1 MTRVKKGMRA
11 VTADDMNTLLA
22 SLLAPELLS
31 LVGHRA
37 PGHCMRVTDLNPD
50 LARQTCMRL
59 HQMQPDVEAYVL
71 VGEQEHLEVQ
81 PFGVTGT
88 RLVELRNPLPD
99 GSLRPPLLVFIPAGL
114 HASAE
119 DSFSVATFE
128 NVTFHHLY
136 EDARDLL
143 LSQFPLH
150 VRTLTEAVLS
160 LNEAKPSRVDVVR
173 YLLTIALNEHDPSVV
188 GAALYELHLLPD
200 FKIHQAGDA
209 LALRLRQNLDKAKI
223 VLDQSQS
230 ERHRALN
237 VGVTDLAFRQ
247 HIANS
252 LLEFRNEGAGIWLK
266 HIATDPALWPLAFD
280 RWPLPDAVAQDR
292 IFIQITGTTLPL
304 ATEGMP
310 GLQAGEPYLPIGDGA
325 LKKFRIEFKT
335 GPAPSQLP
343 KISKFVLEII
353 SQDQGPV
360 GVLTTRKAWPKGD
373 KAYAEFAMTK
383 LARAEWGQ
391 GLHYVR
397 IRPYAADGS
406 MIDIVDE
413 DNVKLPWGG
422 SQEDESRTY
431 PNELWFFVSSD
442 VEPEDAPPQRA
453 VPRLPSLTAAWLQ
466 LKASEHAQQRKRPVA
481 LERLT
486 YKGEDGV
493 FEAFFGKDG
502 LRHIVA
508 PAQLV
513 ELERQIMSLAPQEQ
527 ISVLTT
533 VPKQRTYSLTREPQ
547 PETALSPATRV
558 YLAERQRLIGLI
570 RGPQGEGLVAAVDF
584 QDSEIR
590 QAVERLVQT
599 YQEALHTLCLRGD
612 QEALVELRQVL
623 TWDTLPTLISQQRSF
638 KEVLLIAP
646 THPLKLLWTA
656 TWSWLGQQWTQ
667 EPLPSTVRE
676 FYFNGLRPHSFPILS
691 IKGDGGLMLPITEL
705 APGWTLCTAP
715 AERDPRGVLS
725 DLCAGLQLPEPVGED
740 GLRAEELARRFRRY
754 LIQHPY
760 LSVLTINAFNA
771 GQAGLLADTLVL
783 LQKSPELRDMAYDVR
798 LFVDDPLAAG
808 VGQSLLNLLNHSG
821 KTTDRNAEAFGTSTG
836 DTLRPKLGLAIRPFS
851 EFQRDGGQHAAHI
864 SLLFDLFPSGEIKAQ
879 PARDEEHAIAFHGL
893 VQDFSTRYTETDELA
908 RWERQPVFG
917 IAEPVTA
924 ADYLTPYLG
933 SLPKVMAA
941 SFTAVATG
949 EYQPQL
955 RPTVTLTLG
964 SEQRALLHQIHEVSD
979 WVVTIDRNLGVEF
992 FDHGREERPE
1002 YLIDHASK
1010 KASNYQLVVSSR
1022 ENEELEVMLRPV
1034 LKEYGLPQERAL
1046 ATLTALHALSG
1057 RLALKLLST
1066 SNEQAEVL
1074 GLALAKLF
1082 LEYQGAL
1089 HNQLIV
1095 PLDTH
1100 PELNQAE
1107 DALDLHVRRTD
1118 LALIDLDAATRAV
1131 TVRLVEVKC
1140 YRQIHGLLGYEQLKH
1155 GIAGQIR
1162 DSEAR
1167 LQRLF
1172 APQRKEPHPAL
1183 VPLRAREFAELLLPY
1198 LERAQ
1203 RYALIE
1209 QGGYDSG
1216 HALLST
1222 LEEGYELNFE
1232 RSAII
1237 FDFSADR
1244 YEMTVENGIEYH
1256 RVGFDAIQELMT
1268 IAPEQRG
1275 QTVDL
1280 ALTVTSTLPKLSD
1293 VSFQPRRRVQPHL
1306 QEERAEH
1313 KLGEEQ
1319 APGQP
1324 RPEGRELPEASDSVG
1339 TVEEPPVDEVDLTSP
1354 APSLDITR
1362 PAVIIPADVPVADPK
1377 PEARTAESLN
1387 DKALPVQASVASLAD
1402 PSTRGLSYDV
1412 VLGSSKATPQ
1422 FGLLGEV
1429 AGRKIA
1435 LDLNE
1440 THTISLF
1447 GVQGGGKSYTLGSI
1461 IEMATMPIPGINQ
1474 LPSPLASVIFH
1485 YSNTQEY
1492 APEFVSMK
1500 QANSEAQQLATLK
1513 ARYGAD
1519 GHALQDVL
1527 LLAPQD
1533 KEEERQREYP
1543 DLTVRP
1549 LLFSASELQVSHWQF
1564 LLNAVG
1570 NNSMY
1575 MRQFKSLMREHRKDL
1590 KISVL
1595 REAVENSTMT
1605 PSAKELALARL
1616 DLAADYIHDD
1626 AQISSFLKP
1635 GRLIIVDL
1643 RDEFIE
1649 KREAL
1654 SLFLILLQLFADAKF
1669 DGKAFNKLVVFDEAH
1684 KYIDDPELIGNVV
1697 EIIREM
1703 RHKGTSIL
1711 LASQDP
1717 SSVPVKM
1724 IELSTQIILH
1734 KFNSPA
1740 WLRHIQKAN
1749 AALAS
1754 LTPNGMAELRPG
1766 EAYIWS
1772 SKASDGAF
1780 TSRAMKLTGRPRVSL
1795 HGGETKQ
1802 AVGKK

>member
-11 VTADDMNTLLA
+11 ITADDMNTLLA
-22 SLLAPELLS
+22 SLLAPALLS

-50 LARQTCMRL
+50 LARQICAQL
-59 HQMQPDVEAYVL
+59 HQTQPDVEVYVL
-71 VGEQEHLEVQ
+71 VGEQPEHLNVQ
-81 PFGVTGT
+81 PYGVTGT
-88 RLVELRNPLPD
+88 RLVELRNPLSD

-128 NVTFHHLY
+128 NITFPHLY

-143 LSQFPLH
+143 LSGFPMH
-150 VRTLTEAVLS
+150 TRTLTEAVLT
-160 LNEAKPSRVDVVR
+160 LNEAKPSRVDIVR

-200 FKIHQAGDA
+200 FKLHVAGDA

-223 VLDQSQS
+223 ILDQSQS

-237 VGVTDLAFRQ
+237 VGVTDLAFRK

-252 LLEFRNEGAGIWLK
+252 LMDFRTEGVGAWLR

-292 IFIQITGTTLPL
+292 IFIQITGTTLPQ
-304 ATEGMP
+304 ATEGML

-325 LKKFRIEFKT
+325 LKKFRIDFKT
-335 GPAPSQLP
+335 DPAPSQLP

-383 LARAEWGQ
+383 LARAEWGP

-406 MIDIVDE
+406 IIDLVDE

-431 PNELWFFVSSD
+431 PNEQWFFVSSD
-442 VEPEDAPPQRA
+442 AEPDDAPPQRA
-453 VPRLPSLTAAWLQ
+453 IPRLPSLTAAWLQ
-466 LKASEHAQQRKRPVA
+466 LKASENAQQRKRPVA

-486 YKGEDGV
+486 YKGEDSV
-493 FEAFFGKDG
+493 FEAFFGRDG
-502 LRHIVA
+502 LRHIMA
-508 PAQLV
+508 PTQLA
-513 ELERQIMSLAPQEQ
+513 ELERQIMTLAPQERV
-527 ISVLTT
+527 SVLTT
-533 VPKQRTYSLTREPQ
+533 LPKQRTSILSSDPV
-547 PETALSPATRV
+547 PDLSLSPATRA
-558 YLAERQRLIGLI
+558 YLTERQRMLERI
-570 RGPQGEGLVAAVDF
+570 RGSHGDGLVAALDF
-584 QDSEIR
+584 QDPEVQ
-590 QAVERLVQT
+590 QAVRSLVQT
-599 YQEALHTLCLRGD
+599 YQDVLQALCLRGD

-623 TWDTLPTLISQQRSF
+623 TWDTLRTLISQQRSL
-638 KEVLLIAP
+638 KDVLLIAP
-646 THPLKLLWTA
+646 THPLKLLWSA
-656 TWSWLGQQWTQ
+656 SWACLGQQWTQ
-667 EPLPSTVRE
+667 EALPPAVRE
-676 FYFNGLRPHSFPILS
+676 FYFTSLRPHAFPVLGS
-691 IKGDGGLMLPITEL
+691 TGDGSLMVPVTEL

-715 AERDPRGVLS
+715 AERDPRGILS

-760 LSVLTINAFNA
+760 LSVLAINAFNA
-771 GQAGLLADTLVL
+771 GQAGLLADALVL

-808 VGQSLLNLLNHSG
+808 VGQGLLNLLNHGG
-821 KTTDRNAEAFGTSTG
+821 KTTDRNAEAFGMSTG

-851 EFQRDGGQHAAHI
+851 EFQRDGRQHTAHV
-864 SLLFDLFPSGEIKAQ
+864 SLLFDLFPAGEIKAQ
-879 PARDEEHAIAFHGL
+879 PARDEDQLLPFHGL
-893 VQDFSTRYTETDELA
+893 MQDFSTQYTETDELA

-917 IAEPVTA
+917 TAEPITG
-924 ADYLTPYLG
+924 DDQLTPYLG
-933 SLPKVMAA
+933 SLPKALSA

-955 RPTVTLTLG
+955 KPTVTLTLG

-979 WVVTIDRNLGVEF
+979 WVITIDRNLGVEF

-1010 KASNYQLVVSSR
+1010 TSSNFQLVVSSR

-1034 LKEYGLPQERAL
+1034 LKEYGLPQGRAL

-1118 LALIDLDAATRAV
+1118 LALIDLDAETRTI

-1140 YRQIHGLLGYEQLKH
+1140 YRHVHGLLGYEQLKLN
-1155 GIAGQIR
+1155 IAEQVR
-1162 DSEAR
+1162 DSEVR

-1172 APQRKEPHPAL
+1172 APQRKETHPAL
-1183 VPLRAREFAELLLPY
+1183 APLRARQFAQLLAPY
-1198 LERAQ
+1198 LDRAQ

-1209 QGGYDSG
+1209 QGAYDSG

-1222 LEEGYELNFE
+1222 LEEGYELHFE
-1232 RSAII
+1232 RSAVI
-1237 FDFSADR
+1237 FDFNADQ
-1244 YEMTVENGIEYH
+1244 YEMTVESGIEYH
-1256 RVGFDAIQELMT
+1256 RVGFDAIQDLMS

-1275 QTVDL
+1275 QAVDL
-1280 ALTVTSTLPKLSD
+1280 ALTETSTLPKLND
-1293 VSFQPRRRVQPHL
+1293 VSFQPRRRRQSTGENEPPFEPQDTREPPSPSPDQPAVPPTGGPAD
-1306 QEERAEH
+1306 EPPEREARVAPVLPRSPKTPPPAVPVDPVSVAET
-1313 KLGEEQ
+1313 
-1319 APGQP
+1319 
-1324 RPEGRELPEASDSVG
+1324 PEA
-1339 TVEEPPVDEVDLTSP
+1339 
-1354 APSLDITR
+1354 
-1362 PAVIIPADVPVADPK
+1362 PVADERPV
-1377 PEARTAESLN
+1377 
-1387 DKALPVQASVASLAD
+1387 PVQVTPVVES
-1402 PSTRGLSYDV
+1402 PPQGLTYDFI
-1412 VLGSSKATPQ
+1412 LGSTKDTPQ
-1422 FGLLGEV
+1422 FGLLGEY
-1429 AGRKIA
+1429 AGRKVA

-1447 GVQGGGKSYTLGSI
+1447 GVQGGGKSYTLGTI

-1492 APEFVSMK
+1492 APEFVSMN
-1500 QANSEAQQLATLK
+1500 QANTEAQQLAMLK

-1519 GHALQDVL
+1519 GHPLQDIL

-1533 KEEERQREYP
+1533 KVEERQREYP
-1543 DLTVRP
+1543 ELTVKP

-1564 LLNAVG
+1564 LLNAIG

-1605 PSAKELALARL
+1605 PPARELALVRL

-1626 AQISSFLKP
+1626 AQISSFLRP
-1635 GRLIIVDL
+1635 GRLLIVDL

-1649 KREAL
+1649 KSEAL
-1654 SLFLILLQLFADAKF
+1654 SLFVILLQLFADAKV
-1669 DGKAFNKLVVFDEAH
+1669 DGRPFNKLVVFDEAH

-1766 EAYIWS
+1766 EAFIWS
-1772 SKASDGAF
+1772 SKASDAAF
-1780 TSRAMKLTGRPRVSL
+1780 TSRAMKISGRPRVSR
-1795 HGGETKQ
+1795 HGGDTKQ
-1802 AVGKK
+1802 AVRSD

>member
-11 VTADDMNTLLA
+11 ITPDDMNTLLA
-22 SLLAPELLS
+22 GLLAPDLLT
-31 LVGHRA
+31 LTQHRD
-37 PGHCMRVTDLNPD
+37 PGHCMRVTDLNPE
-50 LARQTCMRL
+50 LARQTCDLL
-59 HQMQPDVEAYVL
+59 HQQQPSIEAYVL
-71 VGEQEHLEVQ
+71 VGEQQAAGSHT
-81 PFGVTGT
+81 VTGT
-88 RLVELRNPLPD
+88 RLVELRNPFPD

-128 NVTFHHLY
+128 NVAFEHLY
-136 EDARDLL
+136 EEAREVLL
-143 LSQFPLH
+143 RRFPPET
-150 VRTLTEAVLS
+150 RALTEAVLA
-160 LNEAKPSRVDVVR
+160 LNEAKPSRVDIVR
-173 YLLTIALNEHDPSVV
+173 YLLTIELNEHDPSVV

-200 FKIHQAGDA
+200 FTLHQAGEE

-223 VLDQSQS
+223 VLDQNQS

-237 VGVTDLAFRQ
+237 VGVTDLNFRQ

-252 LLEFRNEGAGIWLK
+252 LLEFRNQGAGTWLK

-280 RWPLPDAVAQDR
+280 RWPLPDAVAQDK
-292 IFIQITGTTLPL
+292 IFIQITGTSLPL

-310 GLQAGEPYLPIGDGA
+310 GVQAGEPYLPIGDGA
-325 LKKFRIEFKT
+325 LKKFRIDFKT
-335 GPAPSQLP
+335 DPAPSQLP

-373 KAYAEFAMTK
+373 KAFAEFAMTK
-383 LARAEWGQ
+383 LARAEWGP

-397 IRPYAADGS
+397 IRPYAADGG
-406 MIDIVDE
+406 MIDIIDE
-413 DNVKLPWGG
+413 DQVKVPWGG

-442 VEPEDAPPQRA
+442 IEPEDAPPQRA

-466 LKASEHAQQRKRPVA
+466 LKAGENAQNRRRPVS

-508 PAQLV
+508 PGQIV
-513 ELERQIMSLAPQEQ
+513 EFERQLMTIPPQERQ
-527 ISVLTT
+527 NVLT
-533 VPKQRTYSLTREPQ
+533 VAPKQRSYALSSDPQ
-547 PETALSPATRV
+547 PDITLSSTTRA
-558 YLAERQRLIGLI
+558 YLNERQRFLERV
-570 RGPQGEGLVAAVDF
+570 RGMHGEGLVSSFNFLDPENQEAVRRVA
-584 QDSEIR
+584 QS
-590 QAVERLVQT
+590 
-599 YQEALHTLCLRGD
+599 YQEVLQALCARGD
-612 QEALVELRQVL
+612 QDALIELRQVL
-623 TWDTLPTLISQQRSF
+623 TWDTLRTVITQQRSL
-638 KEVLLIAP
+638 KEVVLIAP
-646 THPLKLLWTA
+646 THPLKLLWWA
-656 TWSWLGQQWTQ
+656 TWSKLGHEWTQ
-667 EPLPSTVRE
+667 EPLPAAVRE
-676 FYFNGLRPHSFPILS
+676 FYFNTLRPHSFPILGS
-691 IKGDGGLMLPITEL
+691 KGDGSLLLPSAEL

-771 GQAGLLADTLVL
+771 GQAGLLAEALVL

-808 VGQSLLNLLNHSG
+808 VGQGLLNLLNHSG

-851 EFQRDGGQHAAHI
+851 EFQRGGQRHPAHV
-864 SLLFDLFPSGEIKAQ
+864 SLLFDLFPAGEIKAQ
-879 PARDEEHAIAFHGL
+879 PVQYADHTLPFHGL
-893 VQDFSTRYTETDELA
+893 VQDYSTAYSETDELA
-908 RWERQPVFG
+908 RWERQPIYGNVET
-917 IAEPVTA
+917 ITET
-924 ADYLTPYLG
+924 DELTPLLG
-933 SLPKVMAA
+933 SLPRVMAA
-941 SFTAVATG
+941 SLTAVATG
-949 EYQPQL
+949 EHQPQL

-964 SEQRALLHQIHEVSD
+964 SEQRALLHQIHEASD
-979 WVVTIDRNLGVEF
+979 WVITIDRNLGVEF

-1010 KASNYQLVVSSR
+1010 NVSNYQLVVSSR

-1066 SNEQAEVL
+1066 SNDQAEVL

-1089 HNQLIV
+1089 HNQLII

-1100 PELNQAE
+1100 PELNQAD

-1118 LALIDLDAATRAV
+1118 LALVDLDVRARAV

-1140 YRQIHGLLGYEQLKH
+1140 YRQIHGLLGYEQLKQ
-1155 GIAGQIR
+1155 GIAQQVR
-1162 DSEAR
+1162 DSEVR
-1167 LQRLF
+1167 LQRHF
-1172 APQRKEPHPAL
+1172 APQRKESHPGAA
-1183 VPLRAREFAELLLPY
+1183 PLRARQFAELLQPY
-1198 LERAQ
+1198 LERAR
-1203 RYALIE
+1203 RYHLIE
-1209 QGGYDSG
+1209 EGAYASG
-1216 HALLST
+1216 RALLDT
-1222 LEEGYELNFE
+1222 LEEGYELDFE
-1232 RSAII
+1232 RSAVI
-1237 FDFSADR
+1237 FDFSADH
-1244 YEMTVENGIEYH
+1244 YEMTSENGIEYH
-1256 RVGFDAIQELMT
+1256 RVGRDAIHDLMAL
-1268 IAPEQRG
+1268 APEQRG
-1275 QTVDL
+1275 QEVDL
-1280 ALTVTSTLPKLSD
+1280 AVTVTSTLPKLDD
-1293 VSFQPRRRVQPHL
+1293 VSFQPRRRKLRLEVEGNREVKPWPEL
-1306 QEERAEH
+1306 DLNTSVLRGQEPSASAEESEANRAREDEAFKPVSPEAIELSVRAVAEETTH
-1313 KLGEEQ
+1313 KPEVHASSVQ
-1319 APGQP
+1319 APATECRDQKKLPSSQP
-1324 RPEGRELPEASDSVG
+1324 VPSP
-1339 TVEEPPVDEVDLTSP
+1339 DE
-1354 APSLDITR
+1354 
-1362 PAVIIPADVPVADPK
+1362 
-1377 PEARTAESLN
+1377 
-1387 DKALPVQASVASLAD
+1387 
-1402 PSTRGLSYDV
+1402 LSYDV
-1412 VLGSSKATPQ
+1412 LLGTSKATPQ

-1447 GVQGGGKSYTLGSI
+1447 GVQGGGKSYTLGTI
-1461 IEMATMPIPGINQ
+1461 IEMATMSIPGINR

-1492 APEFVSMK
+1492 APEFVSMA
-1500 QANSEAQQLATLK
+1500 QANLEAQQLATLK
-1513 ARYGAD
+1513 ARYGAE
-1519 GHALQDVL
+1519 GHALQDIL

-1533 KEEERQREYP
+1533 KVEDRQREYP
-1543 DLTVRP
+1543 GLTVRP
-1549 LLFSASELQVSHWQF
+1549 LLFSANELQVSHWQF

-1590 KISVL
+1590 KIGVL

-1605 PSAKELALARL
+1605 PAAKELALARL

-1626 AQISSFLKP
+1626 AQISSFLIP

-1649 KREAL
+1649 KSEAL
-1654 SLFLILLQLFADAKF
+1654 SLFVILLQLFADAKV
-1669 DGKAFNKLVVFDEAH
+1669 DGQAFNKLVVFDEAH

-1780 TSRAMKLTGRPRVSL
+1780 SSRAMKITGRPRVSR
-1795 HGGETKQ
+1795 HGGDTKQ
-1802 AVGKK
+1802 AVSGE

>member
-1 MTRVKKGMRA
+1 MTRVKKGMHA

-22 SLLAPELLS
+22 SLLAPALLS
-31 LVGHRA
+31 LVEQRA

-50 LARQTCMRL
+50 LARQTCAQL
-59 HQMQPDVEAYVL
+59 HQTQPDVEAYVL
-71 VGEQEHLEVQ
+71 VGEQPEHLEGQ
-81 PFGVTGT
+81 PYGVTGT
-88 RLVELRNPLPD
+88 RLVELRNPLSD

-128 NVTFHHLY
+128 NVSFPHLY
-136 EDARDLL
+136 EEARDLL
-143 LSQFPLH
+143 LSGFPLPT
-150 VRTLTEAVLS
+150 RTLTEAVLA
-160 LNEAKPSRVDVVR
+160 LNEAKPSRVEIVR

-200 FKIHQAGDA
+200 FKLHQAGEA

-223 VLDQSQS
+223 ILDQSQS

-252 LLEFRNEGAGIWLK
+252 LLDFRAEGAGAWLR

-292 IFIQITGTTLPL
+292 IAIQITGTTLPL

-325 LKKFRIEFKT
+325 LKKFRIDFKT
-335 GPAPSQLP
+335 DPAPSQLP

-383 LARAEWGQ
+383 LARAEWGP

-406 MIDIVDE
+406 IIDLVDE

-442 VEPEDAPPQRA
+442 AEPEDAPPQRA
-453 VPRLPSLTAAWLQ
+453 IPRLPSLTAAWMQ
-466 LKASEHAQQRKRPVA
+466 VKASENAQQRKRPVA

-493 FEAFFGKDG
+493 FEAYFGRDG
-502 LRHIVA
+502 LRHIMA
-508 PAQLV
+508 PSQLA
-513 ELERQIMSLAPQEQ
+513 ELERQIMTLAPQERT
-527 ISVLTT
+527 SVLTT
-533 VPKQRTYSLTREPQ
+533 LPKQRTYTLASDPVPPLS
-547 PETALSPATRV
+547 LSPATRT
-558 YLAERQRLIGLI
+558 YLTERQHMMERI
-570 RGPQGEGLVAAVDF
+570 RGAHGEGLVAALDF
-584 QDSEIR
+584 QDPDV
-590 QAVERLVQT
+590 QQDVWRLVQT
-599 YQEALHTLCLRGD
+599 YQDALQALCVRGD

-623 TWDTLPTLISQQRSF
+623 TWDTVRTSIAQQRSL
-638 KEVLLIAP
+638 KDVLLIAP
-646 THPLKLLWTA
+646 THPLKLLWSA
-656 TWSWLGQQWTQ
+656 SWACLGQLWTQ
-667 EPLPSTVRE
+667 EALPPAVRE
-676 FYFNGLRPHSFPILS
+676 FYFSGLRPHAFPVLGS
-691 IKGDGGLMLPITEL
+691 TGDGSLMLPVTEL

-771 GQAGLLADTLVL
+771 GQAGLLADALVL

-808 VGQSLLNLLNHSG
+808 VGQGLLNLLNHSG
-821 KTTDRNAEAFGTSTG
+821 KTTDRNAEAFGMSTG

-851 EFQRDGGQHAAHI
+851 EFQRDGRQHTAHV
-864 SLLFDLFPSGEIKAQ
+864 SLLFDLFPAGEIKAQ
-879 PARDEEHAIAFHGL
+879 PARDEDRRLPFHGL
-893 VQDFSTRYTETDELA
+893 TQDFSTQYTETDELA
-908 RWERQPVFG
+908 RWERQAVFG
-917 IAEPVTA
+917 IAEPITA
-924 ADYLTPYLG
+924 DDYLTPYLG
-933 SLPKVMAA
+933 SLPKILSA

-955 RPTVTLTLG
+955 KPTVTLTLG

-1010 KASNYQLVVSSR
+1010 TSSNFQLVVSSR

-1034 LKEYGLPQERAL
+1034 LKEYGLPQGRAL

-1118 LALIDLDAATRAV
+1118 LALIDLDAENRTV

-1140 YRQIHGLLGYEQLKH
+1140 YRHVHGLLGYEQLKLN
-1155 GIAGQIR
+1155 IAEQVR
-1162 DSEAR
+1162 DSEVR

-1172 APQRKEPHPAL
+1172 APQRKETHPAL
-1183 VPLRAREFAELLLPY
+1183 ALLRARQFAQLLTPY
-1198 LERAQ
+1198 LDRAQ

-1209 QGGYDSG
+1209 QGAYDSG
-1216 HALLST
+1216 HAFLST
-1222 LEEGYELNFE
+1222 LEEGYELHFE
-1232 RSAII
+1232 RSAVI
-1237 FDFSADR
+1237 FDFSADQ
-1244 YEMTVENGIEYH
+1244 YEMTVESGIEYH
-1256 RVGFDAIQELMT
+1256 RVGFDAIQDLMS

-1280 ALTVTSTLPKLSD
+1280 ALTETSTLPKLND
-1293 VSFQPRRRVQPHL
+1293 VSFQPSRKRQSARQN
-1306 QEERAEH
+1306 
-1313 KLGEEQ
+1313 
-1319 APGQP
+1319 
-1324 RPEGRELPEASDSVG
+1324 ELPFG
-1339 TVEEPPVDEVDLTSP
+1339 PPETRQP
-1354 APSLDITR
+1354 PSLSSDR
-1362 PAVIIPADVPVADPK
+1362 PAVSAVPTTVDSTNELPQAEVHVAPVVPRSLETPQPAATETPTPVIET
-1377 PEARTAESLN
+1377 PEAPVREERPTPAQAVPTVEVPPHSL
-1387 DKALPVQASVASLAD
+1387 
-1402 PSTRGLSYDV
+1402 TYDV
-1412 VLGSSKATPQ
+1412 ILGSTKATPQ

-1429 AGRKIA
+1429 AGRKVA

-1447 GVQGGGKSYTLGSI
+1447 GVQGGGKSYTLGTI
-1461 IEMATMPIPGINQ
+1461 IEMATMPIFGINQ

-1492 APEFVSMK
+1492 APEFVSMN
-1500 QANSEAQQLATLK
+1500 QANTEVQQIATLK

-1519 GHALQDVL
+1519 GHALQDIL

-1533 KEEERQREYP
+1533 KVEERQREYP
-1543 DLTVRP
+1543 DLTVKP

-1605 PSAKELALARL
+1605 PSARELALARL

-1626 AQISSFLKP
+1626 AQISSFLRP
-1635 GRLIIVDL
+1635 GRLLIVDL

-1649 KREAL
+1649 KSEAL
-1654 SLFLILLQLFADAKF
+1654 SLFVILLQLFADAKF
-1669 DGKAFNKLVVFDEAH
+1669 DDRPFNKLVVFDEAH

-1766 EAYIWS
+1766 EAFIWS
-1772 SKASDGAF
+1772 SKASDAAF
-1780 TSRAMKLTGRPRVSL
+1780 TSRAMKISGRPRVSR
-1795 HGGETKQ
+1795 HGGDTKQ
-1802 AVGKK
+1802 AVRQD

>member
-1 MTRVKKGMRA
+1 MTRVKKGMHA
-11 VTADDMNTLLA
+11 VTTHDMNTLLA
-22 SLLAPELLS
+22 SLLAPELLN
-31 LVGHRA
+31 LVGQRA

-50 LARQTCMRL
+50 LARQTCAQL
-59 HQMQPDVEAYVL
+59 HQTHPDVEAYVL
-71 VGEQEHLEVQ
+71 VGEQPEHLEAQ
-81 PFGVTGT
+81 PHGVTGT

-128 NVTFHHLY
+128 NVTFPHLY

-143 LSQFPLH
+143 LDRFPLH
-150 VRTLTEAVLS
+150 VRTLTEAVLT
-160 LNEAKPSRVDVVR
+160 LNEAKPSRVDIVR
-173 YLLTIALNEHDPSVV
+173 YLLTVALNEHDPSVV

-200 FKIHQAGDA
+200 FKLHQAGDA
-209 LALRLRQNLDKAKI
+209 LALRLRQNLDKARI

-252 LLEFRNEGAGIWLK
+252 LLEFRNEGAGAWLR

-292 IFIQITGTTLPL
+292 VFIQITGTSLPL

-335 GPAPSQLP
+335 DPAPSQLP

-442 VEPEDAPPQRA
+442 IEPEDAPPQRA
-453 VPRLPSLTAAWLQ
+453 IPRLPNLTAAWLQ
-466 LKASEHAQQRKRPVA
+466 LKASENAQQRKRPVA

-493 FEAFFGKDG
+493 FEAFFGRDG
-502 LRHIVA
+502 LRHILA

-513 ELERQIMSLAPQEQ
+513 ELERQIMTLPPQDRT
-527 ISVLTT
+527 SVLTT
-533 VPKQRTYSLTREPQ
+533 QPKQRTYTLASDPQ
-547 PETALSPATRV
+547 PEVPLSPATRT
-558 YLAERQRLIGLI
+558 YLAERHRLMERI
-570 RGPQGEGLVAAVDF
+570 RGPQGEGLVAALDF
-584 QDSEIR
+584 QDPEVQ
-590 QAVERLVQT
+590 QAVGRLVQT
-599 YQEALHTLCLRGD
+599 YQEALQALCSRGD
-612 QEALVELRQVL
+612 QDALVELRQVL
-623 TWDTLPTLISQQRSF
+623 TWDTLRTLISQQRSL

-656 TWSWLGQQWTQ
+656 TWACLGQQWTQ
-667 EPLPSTVRE
+667 EALPPAVRE
-676 FYFNGLRPHSFPILS
+676 FYFSGLRPHSFPVLG
-691 IKGDGGLMLPITEL
+691 IKGDGSLMLPVTEL

-771 GQAGLLADTLVL
+771 GQAGLLADALVL

-808 VGQSLLNLLNHSG
+808 VGQGLLNLLNHSG
-821 KTTDRNAEAFGTSTG
+821 KTTDRNAEAFGMSTG

-851 EFQRDGGQHAAHI
+851 EFQRDGRQHTAHV
-864 SLLFDLFPSGEIKAQ
+864 SLLFDLFPAGEIKAQ
-879 PARDEEHAIAFHGL
+879 PARDKERLLPFHGL
-893 VQDFSTRYTETDELA
+893 VQDFSAHYTETEELA

-917 IAEPVTA
+917 TAEPITA
-924 ADYLTPYLG
+924 DDQLTPYLG
-933 SLPKVMAA
+933 SLPRALSA

-955 RPTVTLTLG
+955 KPTVTLTLG

-1010 KASNYQLVVSSR
+1010 NASNYQLVVSSR

-1034 LKEYGLPQERAL
+1034 LKEYGLPQDRAL

-1118 LALIDLDAATRAV
+1118 LALIDLDAATRTV

-1155 GIAGQIR
+1155 GIASQVR
-1162 DSEAR
+1162 DSEVR

-1183 VPLRAREFAELLLPY
+1183 APLRARQFAELLVPY
-1198 LERAQ
+1198 LDRAQ

-1209 QGGYDSG
+1209 QEAYESG

-1222 LEEGYELNFE
+1222 LEEGYELTFE
-1232 RSAII
+1232 RSAVI
-1237 FDFSADR
+1237 FDFSADH

-1256 RVGFDAIQELMT
+1256 RVGMDAIQDLMS

-1280 ALTVTSTLPKLSD
+1280 SLTVTSTLPKLND
-1293 VSFQPRRRVQPHL
+1293 VSFQPRHRKL
-1306 QEERAEH
+1306 QDQEWDR
-1313 KLGEEQ
+1313 KLG
-1319 APGQP
+1319 PDTSGQP
-1324 RPEGRELPEASDSVG
+1324 TPELEKPEVPVAPERTGGLDDPPAQDVTIDPAPVSQAALQPVDVAPASEPASD
-1339 TVEEPPVDEVDLTSP
+1339 PPATPNTEVRP
-1354 APSLDITR
+1354 APS
-1362 PAVIIPADVPVADPK
+1362 PATPASGSSS
-1377 PEARTAESLN
+1377 E
-1387 DKALPVQASVASLAD
+1387 
-1402 PSTRGLSYDV
+1402 GLTYDV
-1412 VLGSSKATPQ
+1412 VLGSIKTTPQ

-1447 GVQGGGKSYTLGSI
+1447 GVQGGGKSYTLGTI

-1492 APEFVSMK
+1492 APEFVSMN
-1500 QANSEAQQLATLK
+1500 QANSEVQQLATLK
-1513 ARYGAD
+1513 SRYGAE
-1519 GHALQDVL
+1519 GHALQDIL

-1533 KEEERQREYP
+1533 KVEERQREYP
-1543 DLTVRP
+1543 DLTVKP

-1616 DLAADYIHDD
+1616 DLAADYIHED
-1626 AQISSFLKP
+1626 AQISSFLQP
-1635 GRLIIVDL
+1635 GRLVIVDL

-1649 KREAL
+1649 KSEAL
-1654 SLFLILLQLFADAKF
+1654 SLFVILLQLFADTKF

-1754 LTPNGMAELRPG
+1754 LTPTGLAELRPG

-1780 TSRAMKLTGRPRVSL
+1780 TSRAMKISGRPRVSR
-1795 HGGETKQ
+1795 HGGDTKQ
-1802 AVGKK
+1802 AVERS

>member
-1 MTRVKKGMRA
+1 MTKIKKGMRA
-11 VTADDMNTLLA
+11 ITADDMNTLLA
-22 SLLAPELLS
+22 SRLAPELFALLRS
-31 LVGHRA
+31 RD

-50 LARQTCMRL
+50 LAGQTCALL

-71 VGEQEHLEVQ
+71 VAEQQEDN
-81 PFGVTGT
+81 PYSVTGT

-128 NVTFHHLY
+128 NVTFPHLY
-136 EDARDLL
+136 EEARHYLL
-143 LSQFPLH
+143 NRFPVE
-150 VRTLTEAVLS
+150 VRALTEAVLS
-160 LNEAKPSRVDVVR
+160 LNEAKPNRVDIVR
-173 YLLTIALNEHDPSVV
+173 YLLTIELNEHDPSVV

-200 FKIHQAGDA
+200 FTLHQAGDD

-223 VLDQSQS
+223 VLDQGQS
-230 ERHRALN
+230 ERQRALN
-237 VGVTDLAFRQ
+237 AGVTDLTFRQ
-247 HIANS
+247 RIANS
-252 LLEFRNEGAGIWLK
+252 LLEFRNEGANAWLR
-266 HIATDPALWPLAFD
+266 HIATDSTLWDLAFD
-280 RWPLPDAVAQDR
+280 RWPLPDAVSQDK
-292 IFIQITGTTLPL
+292 ICIQVTGTSLPL
-304 ATEGMP
+304 ASEGMP

-325 LKKFRIEFKT
+325 LKKFRIDFKT
-335 GPAPSQLP
+335 DPAPNQLP
-343 KISKFVLEII
+343 KVSKFVLEII

-383 LARAEWGQ
+383 LARAEWGP

-406 MIDIVDE
+406 IIDIVDE
-413 DNVKLPWGG
+413 DDLKLPWGG

-431 PNELWFFVSSD
+431 PNEQWFFVSSD
-442 VEPEDAPPQRA
+442 AEPDDAPPQRA
-453 VPRLPSLTAAWLQ
+453 VPRLPNLTTAWLQ
-466 LKASEHAQQRKRPVA
+466 LKASENAQQRKRPVA

-486 YKGEDGV
+486 YKGDDGV
-493 FEAFFGKDG
+493 FEAFFGRDG
-502 LRHIVA
+502 MRHIVA
-508 PAQLV
+508 PAPLV
-513 ELERQIMSLAPQEQ
+513 ELERQIMALAPQER
-527 ISVLTT
+527 ISVVTAQ
-533 VPKQRTYSLTREPQ
+533 PKQRTYRLGSDPQ
-547 PETALSPATRV
+547 PEMTLSAVTRT
-558 YLAERQRLIGLI
+558 YLAERQRFLELV
-570 RGPQGEGLVAAVDF
+570 RGQHGDGLVSALNLL
-584 QDSEIR
+584 DSDVQ
-590 QAVERLVQT
+590 QAVGRLVQCYQAT
-599 YQEALHTLCLRGD
+599 LQALCTRESQEALL
-612 QEALVELRQVL
+612 ELRQVL
-623 TWDTLPTLISQQRSF
+623 TWDTMRTVIAQQRSL
-638 KEVLLIAP
+638 KEALLIAP

-656 TWSWLGQQWTQ
+656 TWAGVGEQWTQ
-667 EPLPSTVRE
+667 EPLPPAVRE
-676 FYFNGLRPHSFPILS
+676 FYFGGLRPHSFPILGS
-691 IKGDGGLMLPITEL
+691 SGDGRLMLPITEL

-725 DLCAGLQLPEPVGED
+725 DLCAALQLPEPVGED
-740 GLRAEELARRFRRY
+740 GLRAEDLARRFRRY

-771 GQAGLLADTLVL
+771 GQAGLLADALVI

-808 VGQSLLNLLNHSG
+808 VGQGLLNLLNHSG
-821 KTTDRNAEAFGTSTG
+821 KITDRNAEAFGTSTG

-851 EFQRDGGQHAAHI
+851 EFQRDGLQHAAHL
-864 SLLFDLFPSGEIKAQ
+864 SLLFDLFPAGEIKAQ
-879 PARDEEHAIAFHGL
+879 PAQSGDQTVPFHGL
-893 VQDFSTRYTETDELA
+893 VQDYTTKYTETDELA
-908 RWERQPVFG
+908 RWERQPIFG
-917 IAEPVTA
+917 MSEPVA
-924 ADYLTPYLG
+924 GIESLTPFLG
-933 SLPKVMAA
+933 SLPGVLAT

-949 EYQPQL
+949 EHQPQL

-979 WVVTIDRNLGVEF
+979 WVITIDRNLGVEF

-1002 YLIDHASK
+1002 YLIDHASRS
-1010 KASNYQLVVSSR
+1010 ASNYQLVVSSR

-1034 LKEYGLPQERAL
+1034 LREYNLPEERAL

-1089 HNQLIV
+1089 HNQLII

-1100 PELNQAE
+1100 PELNQN
-1107 DALDLHVRRTD
+1107 DDVLDLHVRRTD
-1118 LALIDLDAATRAV
+1118 LALVDLDAETRTV
-1131 TVRLVEVKC
+1131 TMRLVEVKC
-1140 YRQIHGLLGYEQLKH
+1140 YRQIFGLLGYEQLKQ
-1155 GIAGQIR
+1155 GIAEQVR
-1162 DSEAR
+1162 DSEVR

-1172 APQRKEPHPAL
+1172 APQRKESHLAL
-1183 VPLRAREFAELLLPY
+1183 APLRARQLVELLLPY
-1198 LERAQ
+1198 LERAK
-1203 RYALIE
+1203 RYNLIDE
-1209 QGGYDSG
+1209 LAYESG
-1216 HALLST
+1216 HRFLNT

-1232 RSAII
+1232 RSAVI
-1237 FDFSADR
+1237 FDFSADH
-1244 YEMTVENGIEYH
+1244 YDMTVESGIEYH
-1256 RVGFDAIQELMT
+1256 RVGRDAIQDLMA

-1275 QTVDL
+1275 RAVDL
-1280 ALTVTSTLPKLSD
+1280 AATVTSTLPKLSD
-1293 VSFQPRRRVQPHL
+1293 VSFQPRRRVLPPKQTVFER
-1306 QEERAEH
+1306 EEEKEGISETTPAKQAVEH
-1313 KLGEEQ
+1313 PVPPKVSPALPDTPPETQATTESVEQ
-1319 APGQP
+1319 T
-1324 RPEGRELPEASDSVG
+1324 LPPAITTADPD
-1339 TVEEPPVDEVDLTSP
+1339 TQVDESK
-1354 APSLDITR
+1354 
-1362 PAVIIPADVPVADPK
+1362 K
-1377 PEARTAESLN
+1377 PEIETQESKPPTGESQAENLQ
-1387 DKALPVQASVASLAD
+1387 PPEV
-1402 PSTRGLSYDV
+1402 SYDV
-1412 VLGSSKATPQ
+1412 VLGTAKSTPQ

-1429 AGRKIA
+1429 AGRKVA

-1447 GVQGGGKSYTLGSI
+1447 GVQGGGKSYTLGTI
-1461 IEMATMPIPGINQ
+1461 IEMATMPISGINR

-1485 YSNTQEY
+1485 YSNAQEY

-1500 QANSEAQQLATLK
+1500 EANPEAQQLATLK
-1513 ARYGAD
+1513 ARYGAE
-1519 GHALQDVL
+1519 GHALEDIL

-1533 KEEERQREYP
+1533 KVEDRQREYP
-1543 DLTVRP
+1543 NLTVRP

-1616 DLAADYIHDD
+1616 DLAADYIHED
-1626 AQISSFLKP
+1626 AQISSFLIP

-1649 KREAL
+1649 KSEAL
-1654 SLFLILLQLFADAKF
+1654 SLFVILLQLFADAKIE
-1669 DGKAFNKLVVFDEAH
+1669 GLPFNKLVVFDEAH

-1780 TSRAMKLTGRPRVSL
+1780 TSRAMKISGRPRVSR
-1795 HGGETKQ
+1795 HGGDTKQ
-1802 AVGKK
+1802 AVEKSGGN

>member
-1 MTRVKKGMRA
+1 MTKVKKGMRA
-11 VTADDMNTLLA
+11 ITAADMNTLLA
-22 SLLAPELLS
+22 SLLAPELLALMQS
-31 LVGHRA
+31 RD
-37 PGHCMRVTDLNPD
+37 PGHCMRVTDLNPE
-50 LARQTCMRL
+50 LAVQTCALMR
-59 HQMQPDVEAYVL
+59 QAGPAVEAYVL
-71 VGEQEHLEVQ
+71 VGEQQEGG
-81 PFGVTGT
+81 PNSVTGT
-88 RLVELRNPLPD
+88 RLVELRNPLTD
-99 GSLRPPLLVFIPAGL
+99 GTLRPPLLVFIPAGL

-128 NVTFHHLY
+128 NVAFDHLY
-136 EDARDLL
+136 EEARDVL
-143 LSQFPLH
+143 LSHFPPD
-150 VRTLTEAVLS
+150 VRALTEAVLN

-173 YLLTIALNEHDPSVV
+173 YLLTIALNDHDASVV

-200 FKIHQAGDA
+200 FTLHQAGDD
-209 LALRLRQNLDKAKI
+209 LALRLRQNWEKAKI
-223 VLDQSQS
+223 ILDQSQS
-230 ERHRALN
+230 ERHRALA

-247 HIANS
+247 NIANS
-252 LLEFRNEGAGIWLK
+252 LLEFRKEGASAWLR
-266 HIATDPALWPLAFD
+266 HIATDSALWPLAFD
-280 RWPLPDAVAQDR
+280 RWPLPDAVAQDK
-292 IFIQITGTTLPL
+292 IFIQITGTSLPV

-325 LKKFRIEFKT
+325 LKKFRIDFKT
-335 GPAPSQLP
+335 DPAPNQLP

-353 SQDQGPV
+353 SQDQGPA

-383 LARAEWGQ
+383 LARAEWGP

-406 MIDIVDE
+406 LIDIVDE
-413 DNVKLPWGG
+413 DDVTLPWTG
-422 SQEDESRTY
+422 SQENQSRNY

-453 VPRLPSLTAAWLQ
+453 VPRLPSLSTAWLQ
-466 LKASEHAQQRKRPVA
+466 LKASENAQQRKRPVT

-493 FEAFFGKDG
+493 FEAFFGRDG
-502 LRHIVA
+502 MRHIVA
-508 PAQLV
+508 PAPLV
-513 ELERQIMSLAPQEQ
+513 ELERQLMALPPQERL
-527 ISVLTT
+527 SVLT
-533 VPKQRTYSLTREPQ
+533 VLPKQRTYALGSDPQ
-547 PETALSPATRV
+547 PGITLSSGTRT
-558 YLAERQRLIGLI
+558 YLAERQRFLELV
-570 RGPQGEGLVAAVDF
+570 RGPQGEGLVSALNFLDPEV
-584 QDSEIR
+584 Q
-590 QAVERLVQT
+590 QAVRRLVQT
-599 YQEALHTLCLRGD
+599 YQEALQALCTRGD
-612 QEALVELRQVL
+612 QEALLELRQVL
-623 TWDTLPTLISQQRSF
+623 TFDTLRTVITQQRSH

-646 THPLKLLWTA
+646 THPMKLLWTA
-656 TWSWLGQQWTQ
+656 TWAALGQQWTQ
-667 EPLPSTVRE
+667 ESLPTAVRE
-676 FYFNGLRPHSFPILS
+676 FYFSGLRPHSFPILGA
-691 IKGDGGLMLPITEL
+691 KGDGSLLLPITEL
-705 APGWTLCTAP
+705 AAGWTLCTAP

-740 GLRAEELARRFRRY
+740 GLRAEDLARRLRRY

-771 GQAGLLADTLVL
+771 GQAGLLADALVV

-808 VGQSLLNLLNHSG
+808 VGQGLLNLLNHSG

-851 EFQRDGGQHAAHI
+851 EFQRDGRQHGAHI
-864 SLLFDLFPSGEIKAQ
+864 SLLFDLFPAGEIKAQ
-879 PARDEEHAIAFHGL
+879 PARDGEHVVPFHGL
-893 VQDFSTRYTETDELA
+893 VQDYSTSYTENDELA
-908 RWERQPVFG
+908 RWERQPIFG
-917 IAEPVTA
+917 MAEPLTET
-924 ADYLTPYLG
+924 DDLTPYLS
-933 SLPKVMAA
+933 SLPKVLAA

-949 EYQPQL
+949 EHQPQL

-979 WVVTIDRNLGVEF
+979 WVITIDRNLGVEF
-992 FDHGREERPE
+992 FDHGRQERPE

-1010 KASNYQLVVSSR
+1010 SASNYQLVVSSR

-1034 LKEYGLPQERAL
+1034 LREYGLPEERAL

-1089 HNQLIV
+1089 QNQLIV

-1100 PELNQAE
+1100 PELNQTE

-1118 LALIDLDAATRAV
+1118 LALIDLDTETRTV
-1131 TVRLVEVKC
+1131 TMRLVEVKS
-1140 YRQIHGLLGYEQLKH
+1140 YRQIYGLLGYEQLKH
-1155 GIAGQIR
+1155 GIAEQIR
-1162 DSEAR
+1162 DSEVR

-1172 APQRKEPHPAL
+1172 GPQRREPHPAL
-1183 VPLRAREFAELLLPY
+1183 APLRARQLAELLLPY

-1203 RYALIE
+1203 RYNLIDQE
-1209 QGGYDSG
+1209 AYDNGHILLGTLQEGYD
-1216 HALLST
+1216 
-1222 LEEGYELNFE
+1222 LNFE
-1232 RSAII
+1232 RSAFI
-1237 FDFSADR
+1237 FDFSADH
-1244 YEMTVENGIEYH
+1244 YDQVSENGIEYH
-1256 RVGFDAIQELMT
+1256 RVGRDAILDLMA

-1275 QTVDL
+1275 QAVDL
-1280 ALTVTSTLPKLSD
+1280 AATVTATLPKLND
-1293 VSFQPRRRVQPHL
+1293 VSFQPRRRTLSSPRLEAHDKKANTTPTLPVSHPAPEPVIKQLPL
-1306 QEERAEH
+1306 FELEAQSERPTATPIPPD
-1313 KLGEEQ
+1313 KVS
-1319 APGQP
+1319 P
-1324 RPEGRELPEASDSVG
+1324 LPEQLDEQLESPRVG
-1339 TVEEPPVDEVDLTSP
+1339 LEPEITLPVHTSP
-1354 APSLDITR
+1354 LPAEQTHTGLLDNK
-1362 PAVIIPADVPVADPK
+1362 V
-1377 PEARTAESLN
+1377 
-1387 DKALPVQASVASLAD
+1387 
-1402 PSTRGLSYDV
+1402 SYDV
-1412 VLGSSKATPQ
+1412 VLGTTKATPQ

-1429 AGRKIA
+1429 AGRKVA

-1485 YSNTQEY
+1485 YSNAQEY
-1492 APEFVSMK
+1492 APEFISMME
-1500 QANSEAQQLATLK
+1500 ANPEAQQLATLK

-1519 GHALQDVL
+1519 GHALQDIL

-1533 KEEERQREYP
+1533 KVEERQREYP
-1543 DLTVRP
+1543 NLTVRP

-1616 DLAADYIHDD
+1616 DLASDYIHED
-1626 AQISSFLKP
+1626 AQISSFLVP

-1649 KREAL
+1649 KSEAL
-1654 SLFLILLQLFADAKF
+1654 SLFVILLQLFADAKA
-1669 DGKAFNKLVVFDEAH
+1669 DGQAFNKLVVFDEAH

-1754 LTPNGMAELRPG
+1754 LTPNGMAELKPG

-1772 SKASDGAF
+1772 SKATDGAF
-1780 TSRAMKLTGRPRVSL
+1780 TSRAMKMSGRPRVSR
-1795 HGGETKQ
+1795 HGGDTKK
-1802 AVGKK
+1802 AVDSKL